1 LKKKKEEQY
10 SPFLVQGGKMIRKS
24 RSLFLGIPLFTLV
37 LAGGIMAADEIPD
50 IREKMGVEGY
60 AFWQLGQ
67 IVKGKDRVQGLI
79 DHAWFND
86 VLIGLSFKAR
96 PSEHLTL
103 VISPEFNLSYPY
115 PPERNY
121 IPSVRP
127 FGSAYINEAYGK
139 FLFGDLENPLLEA
152 RLGMFAFK
160 YSKDVRNLG
169 DYLFRTGTYP
179 TYIINYFDFP
189 AARLLGL
196 CLSSNA
202 VPNLHADLLL
212 TSEFSMFPFGDF
224 SLAGIASYNVF
235 NVIEVGGGIDFAR
248 LIPINNDLTSPKYN
262 VGESPYPNVY
272 VSSKGDTGFYSFA
285 ATKVM
290 ARASI
295 DPKPFFGWPE
305 FFGKE
310 DLKLYGEV
318 CWVGIEGYDDVLTP
332 DSVYLPWYQNL
343 NERTPRMVGFNWPT
357 HPLLSYFLAP
367 GIAGYFVNKNKF
379 NAQTITSAGVGVLAG
394 TGLWLLEQNLQK
406 KFRLDLL
413 AIECEYF
420 PTVLPNDY
428 GSIMQ
433 HLSPMLHI
441 YIVGLSGYKEED
453 WNKGAWRWSIYAK
466 KMVISGFS
474 VTAQAAFDHMRTMSR
489 DVGAMN
495 TYESLLMKGHWHWKL
510 KFGYSF

>member
-1 LKKKKEEQY
+1 MRFTTLR
-10 SPFLVQGGKMIRKS
+10 LVPKVVLFISLVIGAAAASDDKSAQTIETGKVSI
-24 RSLFLGIPLFTLV
+24 G
-37 LAGGIMAADEIPD
+37 
-50 IREKMGVEGY
+50 GY
-60 AFWQLGQ
+60 AFWQFGE
-67 IVKGKDRVQGLI
+67 IVYGKDRVQGPI

-86 VLIGLSFKAR
+86 VLIGLSFKAQ

-103 VISPEFNLSYPY
+103 VLSPEFNISYPY
-115 PPERNY
+115 PQERNF

-127 FGSAYINEAYGK
+127 FGSTYINEAYGK
-139 FLFGDLENPLLEA
+139 FSFGDPENPLLQA

-160 YSKDVRNLG
+160 YNKDVRNLG
-169 DYLFRTGTYP
+169 DYLFRTGTFP

-196 CLSSNA
+196 CLSSDA
-202 VPNLHADLLL
+202 IANLHADLLL

-224 SLAGIASYNVF
+224 SLTGIASYKLF
-235 NVIEVGGGIDFAR
+235 NAIEVGGGIDFAR
-248 LIPINNDLTSPKYN
+248 LIPISDKLTSPKFLADGS
-262 VGESPYPNVY
+262 VSYPNQY
-272 VSSKGDTGFYSFA
+272 VSSTGDTAFYSFK

-295 DPKPFFGWPE
+295 DPKPFFGSPE

-310 DLKLYGEV
+310 DLKLYGEI
-318 CWVGIEGYDDVLTP
+318 CWIGIEGYDDVLTP
-332 DSVYLPWYQNL
+332 DSIYRPWYHNL
-343 NERTPRMVGFNWPT
+343 NQRTPRMVG
-357 HPLLSYFLAP
+357 
-367 GIAGYFVNKNKF
+367 VNF
-379 NAQTITSAGVGVLAG
+379 PA
-394 TGLWLLEQNLQK
+394 
-406 KFRLDLL
+406 FRLLDLL
-413 AIECEYF
+413 SAELEYF

-433 HLSPMLHI
+433 ELSPMIHI
-441 YIVGLSGYKEED
+441 FMAGLSGYREED

-466 KMVISGFS
+466 RMIIQGFS

-495 TYESLLMKGHWHWKL
+495 TYESLIRKGHWHWKI